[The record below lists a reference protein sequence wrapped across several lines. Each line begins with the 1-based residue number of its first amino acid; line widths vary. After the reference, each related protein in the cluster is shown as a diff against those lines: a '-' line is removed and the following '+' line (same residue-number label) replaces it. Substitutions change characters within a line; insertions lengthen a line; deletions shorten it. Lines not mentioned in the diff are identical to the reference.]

1 MMSPPMQPLQQP
13 LQPVKP
19 VQPVPQEV
27 MGNTSDLFVCTP
39 LFFFLHVISWKRFI
53 FLTDTGQ
60 LVAQPGPAVQ
70 WSPTGPSSPRR

>member
-27 MGNTSDLFVCTP
+27 MGNTSDLFVFTP
-39 LFFFLHVISWKRFI
+39 PRFLHVILERGSLF
-53 FLTDTGQ
+53 
-60 LVAQPGPAVQ
+60 
-70 WSPTGPSSPRR
+70 